1 MARPQFFKFD
11 TLLLAA
17 LFATLPLYSPSLAV
31 FHDLLCDNETLM
43 EPAMYAMMVTA
54 IVVSVI
60 MALCCAG
67 KRSGW
72 ILKAPT
78 IIVGAAC
85 YLGGYALLT
94 AVLNVEAMGYDAL
107 AIAGGVL
114 LGVGSILPAIAWGE
128 YMSMYNM
135 RQALLACALAV
146 GLASALRLIMSFAP
160 TNAAII
166 LFYALA
172 VVGVALPCV
181 KAVRGTLDQSA
192 ENPSTEDAELENLAS
207 QAGVTRDKPAS
218 ATQEEVP
225 ATVGPW
231 QGLKRMAKV
240 AGMPFLGLLVF
251 AFVMGARKTYV
262 FDTVYIEM
270 ISDLVA
276 AILVLPL
283 VLVKMERPLMP
294 LIYDVILPIFSAVL
308 LVLYALMTAV
318 DSSWLA
324 TMGTYIFYSALVVLA
339 LACLCAMAHAREF
352 SPTLIWST
360 TAAFFAFLSLLGIL
374 TGTLD
379 AFEEDD
385 GDAIMQVVNTIYF
398 AFVLIV
404 PILQAWMRKKDES
417 GKDIQSIE
425 SLESIEIAESAEA
438 GLGAQTAQKAETPT
452 SRPVANADLRERC
465 DHVAERCG
473 LSPRETEVL
482 AYLGR
487 GHGVAFVA
495 ESLVVS
501 ESTVRTHVKNI
512 YRKLGVSSREELL
525 EFIDSEELD

>member
-17 LFATLPLYSPSLAV
+17 LFATLPLYSPSLAI

-43 EPAMYAMMVTA
+43 EPAMYAMMAAA

-60 MALCCAG
+60 LAVCSA
-67 KRSGW
+67 KKHDGW
-72 ILKAPT
+72 ILKSPT
-78 IIVGAAC
+78 VIVGAVC
-85 YLGGYALLT
+85 YLGGYALL
-94 AVLNVEAMGYDAL
+94 AGVLNVEAMGSEPL
-107 AIAGGVL
+107 AIIGGVL

-160 TNAAII
+160 TNAAIV

-192 ENPSTEDAELENLAS
+192 ENPSSEDAELENLAS
-207 QAGVTRDKPAS
+207 QAGVAQGKPAA
-218 ATQEEVP
+218 ATQEEAP
-225 ATVGPW
+225 APVGSG
-231 QGLKRMAKV
+231 QNLKRMLKV

-294 LIYDVILPIFSAVL
+294 LIYDVILPIFAAAL
-308 LVLYALMTAV
+308 LTLYAFPAAV

-352 SPTLIWST
+352 SPTLIWSM
-360 TAAFFAFLSLLGIL
+360 TAVCFAALSLVGIL

-385 GDAIMQVVNTIYF
+385 GDSIMQVVNTVYF
-398 AFVLIV
+398 AIVLIV

-438 GLGAQTAQKAETPT
+438 CLDAPTAQEAEAPATKPA
-452 SRPVANADLRERC
+452 ANSDLRDRC